1 MSVLKYIWFLLLAA
15 LVLGGFY
22 LMALLGP
29 SAAVDYTESYIDPTL
44 EGDQLLKESEKYE
57 KQFEQASVAS
67 TMSEEVVGLLRKS
80 IELQERYIDKAKT
93 LGREPADRL
102 MSLRTRLHNIPS
114 PKPSSRSKRTLRKRR
129 RTATSRNP

>member
-29 SAAVDYTESYIDPTL
+29 SSAVDYTESYIDPTL

-57 KQFEQASVAS
+57 KQFHQPEMFVR
-67 TMSEEVVGLLRKS
+67 M
-80 IELQERYIDKAKT
+80 
-93 LGREPADRL
+93 GRGMMVLPLPDD
-102 MSLRTRLHNIPS
+102 MV
-114 PKPSSRSKRTLRKRR
+114 
-129 RTATSRNP
+129 RNPEDKTAKATEKQHPVPDRESL